1 MLFELINKYHMYNG
15 TSNTTTN
22 NRVTMFLSFFGF
34 CAKKGKGNKNYLFSF
49 WRYL

>member
-34 CAKKGKGNKNYLFSF
+34 CAKKEKEINLLRFDDI
-49 WRYL
+49 